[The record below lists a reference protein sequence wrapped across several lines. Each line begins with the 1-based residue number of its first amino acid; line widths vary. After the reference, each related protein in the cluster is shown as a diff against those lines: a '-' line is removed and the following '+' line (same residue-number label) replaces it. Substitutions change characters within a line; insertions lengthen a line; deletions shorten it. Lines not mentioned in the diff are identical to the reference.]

1 MREKERDNNT
11 GKENFEFALSY
22 AWIYSLNHSKHD
34 GANIF
39 VSRPFNLILRSR
51 VWFGNIKS
59 LDISFDI

>member
-1 MREKERDNNT
+1 MREKERDYNT

-39 VSRPFNLILRSR
+39 VSRPFKNLILRSR
-51 VWFGNIKS
+51 VRLGNIKS
-59 LDISFDI
+59 SFDI